1 MHWTQPGAPHNII
14 LGHIPSMAKEAQK
27 FPLDAHDHV
36 LLNHFADQYHLRQY
50 GLFYVDVYPV
60 QRDPL
65 LVVISPEV
73 AAQVSQITSYPKHP
87 SMVRDFGRAFGPR
100 GMSAQEGTDW
110 KELRT
115 IFNPGFSQANL
126 FSMVPMMV
134 DETEVFAS
142 RLSGLARAGGFV
154 RSLESLAADLT
165 VDVIGQALFGL
176 KFNSQTSSNA
186 MIAAI
191 MEASRLTRPLSDL
204 SPERLNLWRTLK
216 LRYYELV
223 SNRSIDKLL
232 RVKWS
237 ELAFLPEKLAY
248 SNSILDIAMVKYMKK
263 GGTLG
268 DHVAKDFLEL
278 MRQVLNFLHIT
289 FCSV

>member
-1 MHWTQPGAPHNII
+1 M
-14 LGHIPSMAKEAQK
+14 
-27 FPLDAHDHV
+27 
-36 LLNHFADQYHLRQY
+36 
-50 GLFYVDVYPV
+50 
-60 QRDPL
+60 
-65 LVVISPEV
+65 
-73 AAQVSQITSYPKHP
+73 
-87 SMVRDFGRAFGPR
+87 
-100 GMSAQEGTDW
+100 
-110 KELRT
+110 
-115 IFNPGFSQANL
+115 
-126 FSMVPMMV
+126 
-134 DETEVFAS
+134 
-142 RLSGLARAGGFV
+142 